1 MRIPKPNFLHS
12 VPLSVCVLFLCFCS
26 TRAQS
31 SAVEPLVCIS
41 DGCIRGTTRIDHGNR
56 TYSAY
61 LGIPYAKPPV
71 RELRFANPVP
81 NDLWDGI
88 YDASKEKDICAQ
100 KIVTLILGSEDCLY
114 LNVFVP
120 EYNTFDNGG
129 LLPVML
135 YIHGGSFSR
144 GAAFIATR
152 DPVRLMTT
160 RRVIVVTIQ
169 YRLGALGFL
178 STGDLSAP
186 GNFGMKDQVL
196 AMRWV
201 QRNIRAFRG
210 DPQLITIFGESAG
223 GASVQYHMISRMSR
237 GLFQRAISMSG
248 SALSLWGV
256 PAMISES
263 WFLYPMVGSIKQ
275 HLANRKPQPT
285 SVYSFEFKGCQSHS
299 ARNTNTTTD
308 YGLTHEDE
316 MIYIFRAPLFFPN
329 DFPVGSPEAEM
340 SRQWI
345 KYLIDFAATRSADEE
360 MFKFWSDY
368 YKTGGSY

>member
-1 MRIPKPNFLHS
+1 M
-12 VPLSVCVLFLCFCS
+12 
-26 TRAQS
+26 A
-31 SAVEPLVCIS
+31 AVQPLVCIS
-41 DGCIRGTTRIDHGNR
+41 DGCMKGTTRMDNENR

-81 NDLWDGI
+81 NDPWNGT
-88 YDASKEKDICAQ
+88 YDATSA
-100 KIVTLILGSEDCLY
+100 KIFCPQQILQALYYGLEDCLY

-120 EYNTFDNGG
+120 EYNTFDNAG

-135 YIHGGSFSR
+135 YIHGGAFSR
-144 GAAFIATR
+144 GAANEFTR

-160 RRVIVVTIQ
+160 QRVIVVTIQ

-223 GASVQYHMISRMSR
+223 GASVQYHMISPMSR
-237 GLFQRAISMSG
+237 GLFQRAITMSG
-248 SALSLWGV
+248 SAFSLWGV
-256 PAMISES
+256 PAVNPLETARAQAKAVGITDADTISTAELITTS
-263 WFLYPMVGSIKQ
+263 QLPISACRCRWLLVIDNKTPN
-275 HLANRKPQPT
+275 ATENRIVNK
-285 SVYSFEFKGCQSHS
+285 SS
-299 ARNTNTTTD
+299 
-308 YGLTHEDE
+308 
-316 MIYIFRAPLFFPN
+316 
-329 DFPVGSPEAEM
+329 
-340 SRQWI
+340 
-345 KYLIDFAATRSADEE
+345 
-360 MFKFWSDY
+360 
-368 YKTGGSY
+368 